1 MIKLIF
7 STFITIFLAELGDKT
22 QIATMMLA
30 ANSKQKIVIF
40 IGSSLAL
47 VCSSLVAVLVGDKLS
62 SLIPP
67 QYIQKG
73 AAIAFI
79 TIGILLLLNKI

>member
-1 MIKLIF
+1 MLKLIF
-7 STFITIFLAELGDKT
+7 STFVTIFLAELGDKT

-30 ANSKQKIVIF
+30 ANSKQKIIIF

-47 VCSSLVAVLVGDKLS
+47 VCSSLVAVLLGNKLS

>member
-1 MIKLIF
+1 MIKLII

-47 VCSSLVAVLVGDKLS
+47 VCSSLVAVLLGDKLNR
-62 SLIPP
+62 LIPAE
-67 QYIQKG
+67 YIQKG

-79 TIGILLLLNKI
+79 TVGILLLFNKI

>member
-1 MIKLIF
+1 MLKLIF

-22 QIATMMLA
+22 QIATMLLS
-30 ANSKQKIVIF
+30 ANSKQKLVIF
-40 IGSSLAL
+40 LGSSLAL
-47 VCSSLVAVLVGDKLS
+47 VCSSLVAVILGDTLS
-62 SLIPP
+62 RIIPP

-79 TIGILLLLNKI
+79 AIGILLLFNKI

>member
-1 MIKLIF
+1 MLKLIF
-7 STFITIFLAELGDKT
+7 STFVTIFLAELGDKT

-30 ANSKQKIVIF
+30 ANSKQKIIIF

-47 VCSSLVAVLVGDKLS
+47 VCSSLVAVLLGDKLS